1 MPTMNVSLPDDL
13 ADFVKDEAS
22 QGGYGSQ
29 SDVVREGL
37 RMLREHSQRRS
48 VLRALLAQGRAD
60 VEAGR
65 TKPMSDEFLRDV
77 ADRAQMRAKK
87 KKTR

>member
-1 MPTMNVSLPDDL
+1 MNVSLPDDL

-37 RMLREHSQRRS
+37 RMLREYSQRRS
-48 VLRALLAQGRAD
+48 VLRALLAQG
-60 VEAGR
+60 
-65 TKPMSDEFLRDV
+65 RDV